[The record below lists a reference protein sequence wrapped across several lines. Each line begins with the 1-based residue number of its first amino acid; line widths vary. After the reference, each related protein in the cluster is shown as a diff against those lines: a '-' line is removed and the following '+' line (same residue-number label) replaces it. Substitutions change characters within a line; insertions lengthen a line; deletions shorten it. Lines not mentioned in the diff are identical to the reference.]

1 LRVVIHRPIVP
12 GVPALKRTLQVFL
25 GLFGATATGIAALHV
40 VLGPTAIPGAV
51 PVNATMDSEDR
62 FYATLFAAYGVALL
76 WCIQDI
82 ERKSAVV
89 YFLAITFFVGGL
101 ARLISMA
108 AVGLPDPFFV
118 AMTVL
123 ELLIPVFMV
132 VLQYRI
138 ARDATRC

>member
-1 LRVVIHRPIVP
+1 LCAAIDRLIVR

-25 GLFGATATGIAALHV
+25 GLFCATCIGIAALHLF
-40 VLGPTAIPGAV
+40 LGPVAIPGSI

-76 WCIQDI
+76 WCIQDV
-82 ERKSAVV
+82 ERKSKVV

-118 AMTVL
+118 AMTAL

-132 VLQYRI
+132 VLQFRI
-138 ARDATRC
+138 ARDAKRG